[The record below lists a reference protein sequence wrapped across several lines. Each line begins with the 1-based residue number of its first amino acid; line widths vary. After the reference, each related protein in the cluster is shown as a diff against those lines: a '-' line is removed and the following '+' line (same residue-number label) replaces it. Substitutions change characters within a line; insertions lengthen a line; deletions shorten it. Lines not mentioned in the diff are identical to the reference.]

1 MIFLNVRTRF
11 CCHIDLLTHREAVT
25 GYPAGHRLASFC
37 ARTRCHEN
45 LYLCIDTLRAKE
57 YHHNLILIHMSQ
69 DNHPHDTAPTP
80 NPNSV
85 GREKGG
91 NNEVHSVSDFI
102 EKITPIL
109 EECNGS
115 EIFYRGHADISWKL
129 QPSIFRK
136 SNKEE
141 KEDQSNGIR
150 KEHLLFRDM
159 VAHTPQSFSICKS
172 ALDYLV
178 QMQHY
183 ELPTRLLDVSTNP
196 LVALY
201 FACQPTKDD
210 ALAGALHGATVGEKL
225 FKEAQK
231 VACTIL
237 SVLQGEVPTDTIVA
251 EVAQT
256 IIEAIPSVDVEPVK
270 GAIMK
275 TILPDA
281 ISCSTDISADQKILE
296 VVVGSLAEAATA
308 ATTVYSRSLIPLV
321 SALIVV
327 LSAPGPTSE
336 YSDVFSRIAAVTGA
350 LAGAGVGAGG
360 GRNATSVTFAAEGI
374 DALFA
379 NKQLNDQVKFA
390 ILRTALS
397 GEGIGAEEGV
407 KARARDGAVY
417 LFSIPEDRTKHYDSD
432 TVSVLANLAKC
443 SDREIDIYTE
453 QTKGV
458 VKAKVLEQFNKRAG
472 IQILLRQIKEEKPY
486 FDPLIRP
493 NDLSSIFLV
502 KAKYGNPRIINQAG
516 AFFIFGLGLIPS
528 AEGRGGRLTKRV
540 DHEIPSD
547 WIRYKFIIP
556 KEKKPDILDEL
567 ARMGITESYLF
578 PEMDKY
584 AKELKKKYEL

>member
-1 MIFLNVRTRF
+1 
-11 CCHIDLLTHREAVT
+11 
-25 GYPAGHRLASFC
+25 
-37 ARTRCHEN
+37 
-45 LYLCIDTLRAKE
+45 
-57 YHHNLILIHMSQ
+57 MSQ
-69 DNHPHDTAPTP
+69 DNHPHDIAPTP
-80 NPNSV
+80 IPNSV
-85 GREKGG
+85 GRKKGG
-91 NNEVHSVSDFI
+91 NDEVHSVSDFI
-102 EKITPIL
+102 EKIAPIL

-141 KEDQSNGIR
+141 KEDQSDGIG

-159 VAHTPQSFSICKS
+159 VAHTPQSFSGCKS

-210 ALAGALHGATVGEKL
+210 ALAGALRGATEGEKL
-225 FKEAQK
+225 FREAQK
-231 VACTIL
+231 VAHTIL
-237 SVLQGEVPTDTIVA
+237 SVLQGEVPTGTIVA
-251 EVAQT
+251 AVTQT
-256 IIEAIPSVDVEPVK
+256 IIEAIPPVDVEPVEQ
-270 GAIMK
+270 AIMK

-296 VVVGSLAEAATA
+296 VVGSLAAAATD

-321 SALIVV
+321 SALIAV
-327 LSAPGPTSE
+327 LHAPNPTSE
-336 YSDVFSRIAAVTGA
+336 DRDDDIFSRVAAVTGA
-350 LAGAGVGAGG
+350 LAGAGVGASG

-374 DALFA
+374 NALFT
-379 NKQLNDQVKFA
+379 NPQINDQVKFA

-397 GEGIGAEEGV
+397 GEGVGEEEGA
-407 KARARDGAVY
+407 KARVRDGAVY

-443 SDREIDIYTE
+443 NDQEIDIYTE

-458 VKAKVLEQFNKRAG
+458 VKTKVLEQFNKRAG
-472 IQILLRQIKEEKPY
+472 TQILLRQIKEEKPY
-486 FDPLIRP
+486 FEPLIRP

-516 AFFIFGLGLIPS
+516 AFFIFGLGFIPS
-528 AEGRGGRLTKRV
+528 SRGSGGRLTKRG

-547 WIRYKFIIP
+547 WIRHKFIIP
-556 KEKKPDILDEL
+556 KDKKQDILKEL

>member
-1 MIFLNVRTRF
+1 MR
-11 CCHIDLLTHREAVT
+11 
-25 GYPAGHRLASFC
+25 
-37 ARTRCHEN
+37 
-45 LYLCIDTLRAKE
+45 
-57 YHHNLILIHMSQ
+57 Q
-69 DNHPHDTAPTP
+69 DTASRTSLLPTP
-80 NPNSV
+80 EEIRIS
-85 GREKGG
+85 
-91 NNEVHSVSDFI
+91 SVSEFI
-102 EKITPIL
+102 EKIVQQDKEAGT
-109 EECNGS
+109 ET
-115 EIFYRGHADISWKL
+115 FYRGHANRDWEL
-129 QPSIFRK
+129 LPSIFRTP
-136 SNKEE
+136 
-141 KEDQSNGIR
+141 NGVE

-159 VAHTPQSFSICKS
+159 VAHEPQSFSECKS

-201 FACQPTKDD
+201 FACQSAEDLS
-210 ALAGALHGATVGEKL
+210 AGIQAGATKGV
-225 FKEAQK
+225 K
-231 VACTIL
+231 VF
-237 SVLQGEVPTDTIVA
+237 D
-251 EVAQT
+251 
-256 IIEAIPSVDVEPVK
+256 
-270 GAIMK
+270 
-275 TILPDA
+275 
-281 ISCSTDISADQKILE
+281 DIILE
-296 VVVGSLAEAATA
+296 ESAHKEID
-308 ATTVYSRSLIPLV
+308 SRDHNWLV
-321 SALIVV
+321 ASAYIV
-327 LSAPGPTSE
+327 
-336 YSDVFSRIAAVTGA
+336 GA
-350 LAGAGVGAGG
+350 LAGASEAPSACVEEL
-360 GRNATSVTFAAEGI
+360 TSVQLSSVCIQDSKTLELVDKIAKSIAVDAAKEG
-374 DALFA
+374 A
-379 NKQLNDQVKFA
+379 
-390 ILRTALS
+390 
-397 GEGIGAEEGV
+397 
-407 KARARDGAVY
+407 KARVRDGAVY

-540 DHEIPSD
+540 DLEIPSD

-578 PEMDKY
+578 PEMDRY
-584 AKELKKKYEL
+584 AKELKKKYKLE

>member
-1 MIFLNVRTRF
+1 
-11 CCHIDLLTHREAVT
+11 
-25 GYPAGHRLASFC
+25 
-37 ARTRCHEN
+37 
-45 LYLCIDTLRAKE
+45 
-57 YHHNLILIHMSQ
+57 MSQ

-80 NPNSV
+80 IHNSV
-85 GREKGG
+85 GRKKGG
-91 NNEVHSVSDFI
+91 NDEVHSVSDFI
-102 EKITPIL
+102 EKIAPIL

-141 KEDQSNGIR
+141 KEDQSNGVG

-159 VAHTPQSFSICKS
+159 VAHTPQSFSGCKS

-201 FACQPTKDD
+201 FACQSAEDLS
-210 ALAGALHGATVGEKL
+210 AGIQAGATKGV
-225 FKEAQK
+225 K
-231 VACTIL
+231 VF
-237 SVLQGEVPTDTIVA
+237 D
-251 EVAQT
+251 
-256 IIEAIPSVDVEPVK
+256 
-270 GAIMK
+270 
-275 TILPDA
+275 
-281 ISCSTDISADQKILE
+281 DIILE
-296 VVVGSLAEAATA
+296 ESAHKEID
-308 ATTVYSRSLIPLV
+308 SRDHNWLV
-321 SALIVV
+321 ASAYIV
-327 LSAPGPTSE
+327 
-336 YSDVFSRIAAVTGA
+336 GA
-350 LAGAGVGAGG
+350 LAGASEASSACVEEL
-360 GRNATSVTFAAEGI
+360 TSVQLSSVCIQDSKTLELVDKIAKSIAVDAAKEG
-374 DALFA
+374 A
-379 NKQLNDQVKFA
+379 
-390 ILRTALS
+390 
-397 GEGIGAEEGV
+397 
-407 KARARDGAVY
+407 KARVRDGAVY

-432 TVSVLANLAKC
+432 TVSVLANLVKC

-540 DHEIPSD
+540 DLEIPSD

-578 PEMDKY
+578 PEMDRY
-584 AKELKKKYEL
+584 AKELKKKYKLE